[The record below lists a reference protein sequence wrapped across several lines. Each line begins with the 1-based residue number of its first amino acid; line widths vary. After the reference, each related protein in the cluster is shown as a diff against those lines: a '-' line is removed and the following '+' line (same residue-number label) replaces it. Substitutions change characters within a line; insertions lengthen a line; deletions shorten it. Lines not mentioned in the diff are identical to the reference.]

1 MFPFEGIQSELKK
14 QGLHRDFSDDDDDG
28 DDEDD
33 VDSRDFQI
41 NSHTDFNV
49 DGINEE
55 SQ

>member
-1 MFPFEGIQSELKK
+1 MFLFEGIQSELKK
-14 QGLHRDFSDDDDDG
+14 QGLHRDFSDYDDG